1 MAREDARRR
10 SRVSRRPGSKHGA
23 APQRPRVGERPL
35 RRAFARRVAGSEPYP
50 PHSAHIR
57 LTFGTQP
64 EHGSNT
70 FGERSSRA
78 ATGAHFV
85 KARTSVRRALCNNRF
100 ISAC

>member
-57 LTFGTQP
+57 NAARTQP
-64 EHGSNT
+64 EYIRRTLVPRRDGRAFRESPD
-70 FGERSSRA
+70 FRSP
-78 ATGAHFV
+78 GAMQ
-85 KARTSVRRALCNNRF
+85 
-100 ISAC
+100 